1 MLAGSFMVLMGGL
14 LNCPDA
20 DARDLGAGN
29 PTRHMHLNDSN
40 ELNIRGKVT
49 DEAGVPLPG
58 VTVTL
63 KTEKGEVITGTM
75 TANDGTYQIVTSGEG
90 GQLTFT
96 MVGYEAQTITIGRAT
111 LIDVVLNPATG
122 SLNEVV
128 VVGYGTQKK
137 VTLTGAVTGLKGGEV
152 VKNPN
157 VNIANSLAGQLPG
170 VIINNRS
177 GEPGRDA
184 PNILIRGRSTTG
196 NSSPLIIID
205 GVERSGLGQLNPNDI
220 ENISVLKDASAA
232 IYGARAANGV
242 ILVTTKRG
250 TANGA
255 PTVNFSYNQGFT
267 TATRNPLMADSHTFF
282 SVFNEIEQGE
292 GRPARYSQEELMKF
306 KAGTEPGYANF
317 DWYDFIVKDQTPQH
331 RSDISVSGGTERTQY
346 YLSFGEVGQSG
357 QYRFGSTSLKQ
368 YNIRS
373 NVDVRVT
380 DNLQMGMNL
389 AARFDN
395 SHHPYQSA
403 NELNSHIFLYQPNWV
418 PYWPG
423 TDNLTP
429 NRDNDNLINWV
440 GDASGYRTSRTSILQ
455 TSLFGTLKIPQVE
468 GLSVYGSANY
478 DPTSSFSK
486 AWQLPTYVY
495 YKDAVTGEYTRGRSG
510 RGANSPGLTDQ
521 SEFASRLYLTTRVN
535 YDRTFGD
542 HHLSAMGGYEQQNN
556 NGNYLMASRTDYVS
570 TALPQ
575 IFAGST
581 DKTKQANNGSESMST
596 RKNYFAR
603 VSYNYREKYLAEFT
617 FRRDGSPNFAAD
629 HRWGNFP
636 GGSVGYVISEENFL
650 KNNPVISFL
659 KLRASYGLM
668 GNDLINAFQYLQTYS
683 YGNNYVIGN
692 NDVNGL
698 VQSGAPNPNITWE
711 TAKTTNLGLDA
722 DLWNGKLGVNLDL
735 FKTRRSDILTR
746 RSAIIPGYTGL
757 ALPDENIGIVDN
769 KGMELVLS
777 HAGRSGKLRYNISGN
792 FAFVRNK
799 VIFSDEQPAAEPY
812 QYATG
817 RPMGAGLYYKAIGV
831 FKDQSDVDS
840 YPHFINA
847 RPGDLKY
854 EDVNGDGDLNSLDRI
869 RVNQTAT
876 PEITYGLS
884 ASFQYGR
891 FDLSF
896 LLQGQ
901 ANAQAYFGDYFPVMS
916 YSLGNFLAW
925 RADDRWT
932 PENTDASQPRA
943 SYDVFNNN
951 TSGSTQ
957 WLFNAAFLKLRN
969 LQLGYSIPESLVK
982 KAGVEKLRLFVS
994 GSNLLTL
1001 ADHMKE
1007 LGFDPETTDYWY
1019 YPPQRIINLGV
1030 SLTF

>member
-1 MLAGSFMVLMGGL
+1 MLMGGL
-14 LNCPDA
+14 LNSPGA
-20 DARDLGAGN
+20 MARDFERGN
-29 PTRHMHLNDSN
+29 YQIKEQIIS
-40 ELNIRGKVT
+40 GKVT
-49 DEAGVPLPG
+49 DETGLPLHG

-63 KTEKGEVITGTM
+63 KTNKGAVITGAM
-75 TANDGTYQIVTSGEG
+75 TAADGTYKITASDEG
-90 GQLTFT
+90 GLLSFS
-96 MVGYEAQTITIGRAT
+96 MVGYESKTIAIDKASV
-111 LIDVVLNPATG
+111 IDVALNPASG

-137 VTLTGAVTGLKGGEV
+137 VTLTGAVTSLKGGEV

-157 VNIANSLAGQLPG
+157 INIANSLAGQLPG

-177 GEPGRDA
+177 GEPGRDE

-196 NSSPLIIID
+196 NSAPLVIID

-242 ILVTTKRG
+242 ILVTTRRGSAKRK
-250 TANGA
+250 
-255 PTVNFSYNQGFT
+255 PTVDFSYNQGFT
-267 TATRNPLMADSHTFF
+267 TASRNPIMADSYTFF
-282 SVFNEIEQGE
+282 NVFNEIEQGE

-306 KAGTEPGYANF
+306 KAGSEPGYANF

-331 RSDISVSGGTERTQY
+331 RSDLSVSGGTDRTQY

-357 QYRFGSTSLKQ
+357 QYRFGSTSLKR

-373 NVDVRVT
+373 NVDVQVT
-380 DNLQMGMNL
+380 ENLKMGMNL
-389 AARFDN
+389 AARFDD

-423 TDNLTP
+423 TENLTP
-429 NRDNDNLINWV
+429 NRDNDNIINWV
-440 GDASGYRTSRTSILQ
+440 GDASGYRTSRTNILQ
-455 TSLFGTLKIPQVE
+455 TSLFGTLKIPQVK
-468 GLSVYGSANY
+468 GLSVYGSVNY

-495 YKDAVTGEYTRGRSG
+495 YKDAATGEYMRGRSG
-510 RGANSPGLTDQ
+510 RGANNPALTDQ
-521 SEFASRLYLTTRVN
+521 AEFASRLYLTSRMN
-535 YDRTFGD
+535 YDRQFGE
-542 HHLSAMGGYEQQNN
+542 HQLSAMAGYEQQTNG
-556 NGNYLMASRTDYVS
+556 GNYVAASRSDYVS

-581 DKTKQANNGSESMST
+581 DKTKQANNGSESLST
-596 RKNYFAR
+596 RKNYFVR

-650 KNNPVISFL
+650 KNNPVIGFL

-668 GNDLINAFQYLQTYS
+668 GNDLINSFQYLQTYS

-698 VQSGAPNPNITWE
+698 VQSGTPNPNITWE

-722 DLWNGKLGVNLDL
+722 DLWNGKLGINLDL

-746 RSAIIPGYTGL
+746 RSAVIPGYTGL

-769 KGMELVLS
+769 KGIELVLS
-777 HAGRSGKLRYNISGN
+777 HASRASKLRYNLSGN
-792 FAFVRNK
+792 FAFVRNE

-831 FKDQSDVDS
+831 FKDQADIDS

-854 EDVNGDGDLNSLDRI
+854 EDMNGDGQLNSLDRI
-869 RVNQTAT
+869 RVNQTST
-876 PEITYGLS
+876 PEITYGLT
-884 ASFQYGR
+884 ASFQYEG

-901 ANAQAYFGDYFPVMS
+901 ANAKAYFGDYFPVMS
-916 YSLGNFLAW
+916 YSLGNFLNW

-932 PENTDASQPRA
+932 PENTDATQPRA
-943 SYDVFNNN
+943 SYEVFNNN
-951 TSGSTQ
+951 TAGSTQ

-969 LQLGYSIPESLVK
+969 LQLGYTLPESLVN
-982 KAGVEKLRLFVS
+982 KAGMKKLRLYVS
-994 GSNLLTL
+994 GSNLLIL
-1001 ADHMKE
+1001 ADHMKA

-1019 YPPQRIINLGV
+1019 YPPQRVVNFGV
-1030 SLTF
+1030 SVTF